1 MRVIHFGGSMR
12 RALFVA
18 LLLCVVAV
26 APSYAQGMHGDS
38 REAQGTLSVVGAKLG
53 SHINDGLLI
62 PVPKTQ
68 FRPVDKIY
76 IVIETDVQGGG
87 AVPGTLGVAWT
98 YGSGSG
104 VQSVYDESR
113 DVLFDGPGRTSFEI
127 SKPDGWPVGG
137 YQAEVFLNGE
147 PVRKLVFN
155 VR

>member
-1 MRVIHFGGSMR
+1 MR
-12 RALFVA
+12 RALFVG
-18 LLLCVVAV
+18 LMLCVVAV
-26 APSYAQGMHGDS
+26 APAWAQGMLSED
-38 REAQGTLSVVGAKLG
+38 REAQGTLSVVDAKLG
-53 SHINDGLLI
+53 SHINDALLI

-98 YGSGSG
+98 YGSGSR

-113 DVLFDGPGRTSFEI
+113 DVVFDGPGRTSFEI
-127 SKPDGWPVGG
+127 YKPDGWPVGT
-137 YQAEVFLNGE
+137 YQAEVFVNGE
-147 PVRKLVFN
+147 PVRKLAFT